1 MLKCVFDWQ
10 RNIPQTNIKTRSTGC
25 CGKKRPR
32 IAGFKGGLYKIKR
45 RKRKNRK
52 KGKKKGILEAK

>member
-32 IAGFKGGLYKIKR
+32 IAGFKGLYKIKR